1 VGLFLLLRT
10 PLLIG
15 LLLGGAILSTGSPLL
30 ADTVRGYVL
39 HPNTGEQVAGVEV
52 AFYLQ
57 QEGQVDELLRK
68 TTDGQ
73 GRFEFSGPFLQDG
86 LSFALAAFYEGV
98 PHFTSTLEVG
108 AQQEVI
114 VEVYDPTSDDRQL
127 RIPTHSLFLNLTG
140 DNLDVAHLVQVEN
153 PEDKTYIGSG
163 EEGLRQ
169 VTRFIL
175 PSGVAGLQS
184 HSGRLIQAGGTL
196 FHDTQPLLPGTT
208 QITFTFSLDA
218 QQLDRGYVHQA
229 SYPTERLDIFLQ
241 PSDFQPGAPLRDLGV
256 VDLHGSQYRRLQLNG
271 LDRDQRITI
280 PLPLVHSRR
289 WMLKWAALG
298 AIALAGLA
306 ATWGLRRRRVVAP
319 AAIPTPQNS
328 GQRREELL
336 ERIARLDDA
345 HAGREDDPEYRTE
358 RARLVE
364 QALTAFRTLE
374 GRNGDE

>member
-1 VGLFLLLRT
+1 VRLSLPLRVALLS
-10 PLLIG
+10 G
-15 LLLGGAILSTGSPLL
+15 LLLGGAILPIGSPLL

-39 HPNTGEQVAGVEV
+39 HPDTGEQVAGVEV

-108 AQQEVI
+108 TQQEVI
-114 VEVYDPTSDDRQL
+114 VEVYDPTDDDRQL

-229 SYPTERLDIFLQ
+229 GYPTERLDIFLQ

-280 PLPLVHSRR
+280 PLPLVRSLR
-289 WMLKWAALG
+289 WVLKWAALG
-298 AIALAGLA
+298 AIFLA
-306 ATWGLRRRRVVAP
+306 ALTVWGLRRRKSAVST
-319 AAIPTPQNS
+319 AIPDSRNA

-336 ERIARLDDA
+336 EQIARLDDA

-364 QALTAFRTLE
+364 QALTAFRTLG

>member
-1 VGLFLLLRT
+1 MRPFLPLRL

-15 LLLGGAILSTGSPLL
+15 LLLGGVMLPTESPLL
-30 ADTVRGYVL
+30 ADPVRGYVL
-39 HPNTGEQVAGVEV
+39 HPGTGQQVAGVEV

-73 GRFEFSGPFLQDG
+73 GRFEFSGPFLKSG

-127 RIPTHSLFLNLTG
+127 RITTHSLFLNLTG
-140 DNLDVAHLVQVEN
+140 NNLDVAHLVQIEN
-153 PEDKTYIGSG
+153 PEDKTYVGRG
-163 EEGLRQ
+163 EEGQRQ
-169 VTRFIL
+169 VARFVL
-175 PSGVAGLQS
+175 PPGVAGLQS
-184 HSGRLIQAGGTL
+184 HSGRLIQTGGPV

-208 QITFTFSLDA
+208 QITFTFNLDE

-229 SYPTERLDIFLQ
+229 GYPTERLDIFLQ
-241 PSDFQPGAPLRDLGV
+241 PSDFQPGAPFQDLGV
-256 VDLHGSQYRRLQLNG
+256 IDLHGGQYRRLQLNG

-280 PLPLVHSRR
+280 PLPLVRSLR
-289 WMLKWAALG
+289 WVLKWAALG
-298 AIALAGLA
+298 AIFLAAL

-319 AAIPTPQNS
+319 LAIPDSQS
-328 GQRREELL
+328 AGQPREELL
-336 ERIARLDDA
+336 KQIARLDDA
-345 HAGREDDPEYRTE
+345 HVGREDDPQYQTE

-364 QALTAFRTLE
+364 QCLAASRPME
-374 GRNGDE
+374 GRDGDE